1 MGERNEDGFGEAK
14 PTGVGHGR
22 DDERAQA
29 SPQERQGP
37 GRQNTTAR
45 AEAERRARDER
56 VQREHPDFIAGRG
69 RDPGRDAERD
79 PDLDADLDA
88 PVDADD
94 DSERF
99 RARENEDQS
108 EG

>member
-1 MGERNEDGFGEAK
+1 MGERNADGYGD
-14 PTGVGHGR
+14 GR
-22 DDERAQA
+22 GGDA
-29 SPQERQGP
+29 PRQGGQEP

-45 AEAERRARDER
+45 AEEARREQDER
-56 VQREHPDFIAGRG
+56 VQREHPDFIAARG
-69 RDPGRDAERD
+69 RDPERD
-79 PDLDADLDA
+79 PDLDA

>member
-1 MGERNEDGFGEAK
+1 MGERNADGYGD
-14 PTGVGHGR
+14 GR
-22 DDERAQA
+22 GGDA
-29 SPQERQGP
+29 PRQGGQEP

-45 AEAERRARDER
+45 AEEARREQDER

-69 RDPGRDAERD
+69 RDPERDAERD
-79 PDLDADLDA
+79 PDLGADLDA

-99 RARENEDQS
+99 RARENEDES

>member
-1 MGERNEDGFGEAK
+1 MGERNADGYGD
-14 PTGVGHGR
+14 GQRG
-22 DDERAQA
+22 DA
-29 SPQERQGP
+29 SRQEGQDP

-45 AEAERRARDER
+45 AEEARREQDER
-56 VQREHPDFIAGRG
+56 VQREHPDFLAARG
-69 RDPGRDAERD
+69 RDTERD
-79 PDLDADLDA
+79 PDVGA

-99 RARENEDQS
+99 RAQENEDES